1 MTGLCNMSCEVPI
14 ARDSLAYCTRF
25 VNILNN
31 IYKQYIDRLSGW
43 DYNGFV
49 ITKRKSTTAA
59 VHTPGSD
66 TLASFTMQVL
76 VRQTGIAADTLRA
89 WERRYGFPSPART
102 EGGHRLYT
110 TQDVEAIRWVLQK
123 QQEGLRAKQAIEL
136 WQHER
141 ARATAA
147 TPEPTPTAP
156 NRETLDVLRT
166 AWVRACLALDDQ
178 AAAQVFN
185 SAAAMLGPE
194 SALLNVATAGLSHIG
209 EQWEAGSASVAQ
221 EHFASAVA
229 TRQAQSLLN
238 GLPAATRPQ
247 KVLVTAPEGEIHVYP
262 SVVLTY
268 LLRRAGWD
276 IIYLGANL
284 PVKDLSR
291 TLTQEHPVCVVVAVQ
306 TVPALSALLADAQAT
321 AAAGVPFAF
330 GGSVFVRYPSLAA
343 RVPGFYLGGR
353 LADATETLPGVLDGA
368 LQPNV
373 PAPLARPWRELRRD
387 LPDALLAVEAAVLR
401 KGESLRLARPEVEAE
416 LGLLRA
422 YVLSLVEVGAP
433 ELLPGIWSW
442 SDRMQKAR
450 GFDSAAREG
459 LLATYRAALREQLAH
474 AGPLEGA
481 LEGEL

>member
-1 MTGLCNMSCEVPI
+1 
-14 ARDSLAYCTRF
+14 
-25 VNILNN
+25 
-31 IYKQYIDRLSGW
+31 
-43 DYNGFV
+43 
-49 ITKRKSTTAA
+49 
-59 VHTPGSD
+59 
-66 TLASFTMQVL
+66 MQVL

-89 WERRYGFPSPART
+89 WERRYGFPMPART
-102 EGGHRLYT
+102 GGGHRLYT

-123 QQEGLRAKQAIEL
+123 QLEGLRAKQAIEL
-136 WQHER
+136 WRHER

-147 TPEPTPTAP
+147 TPEPPLPLP

-166 AWVRACLALDDQ
+166 AWLRACLALDDQ
-178 AAAQVFN
+178 AATQVFN

-209 EQWEAGSASVAQ
+209 KQWEDGTASVAQ

-229 TRQAQSLLN
+229 TRHAQSLLN

-247 KVLVTAPEGEIHVYP
+247 KILVTAPEGEIHVYP

-268 LLRRAGWD
+268 LLRRAGLD
-276 IIYLGANL
+276 VIYLGANL
-284 PVKDLSR
+284 PVQDLVR
-291 TLTQEHPVCVVVAVQ
+291 TLAQERPVCVMVAVQ
-306 TVPALSALLADAQAT
+306 TVPALSALLADAEA
-321 AAAGVPFAF
+321 AGAAGVPFAF
-330 GGSVFVRYPSLAA
+330 GGSVFVHYPSLTA

-353 LADATETLPGVLDGA
+353 LADASEVLPRVLDGT

-373 PAPLARPWRELRRD
+373 PAPLDRAWRELRRA

-401 KGESLRLARPEVEAE
+401 KGEALRLARPQVEAE

-442 SDRMQKAR
+442 SDQMQKAR
-450 GFDSAAREG
+450 GFDITARAV
-459 LLATYRAALREQLAH
+459 LLATYRTALREQLAQ

-481 LEGEL
+481 LEGEAGS